1 MSAVPSMFGEN
12 PSAETAPIETDYVQP
27 TLGHGL
33 RIWWAFYWRNT
44 IVAAILV
51 AALILAIKPL
61 YLRGAISPEVFRFLM
76 LFGPWVIT
84 YAVAV
89 PVFYFILRKRFR
101 DFRIGLVQLRDGL
114 AAEVLPPTLPR
125 TLRIWWTYSWRT
137 VIYRLVLGFVA
148 SLPLGIL
155 LGTIGSIFPR
165 LAPAVGFLG
174 SSVIEAAVG
183 LFVIYSNILDEDFS
197 DFRVNLI
204 PRTSPEPATA
214 SAPAIPP
221 LTT

>member
-1 MSAVPSMFGEN
+1 MP
-12 PSAETAPIETDYVQP
+12 
-27 TLGHGL
+27 
-33 RIWWAFYWRNT
+33 
-44 IVAAILV
+44 
-51 AALILAIKPL
+51 
-61 YLRGAISPEVFRFLM
+61 PEVFRFLM

-101 DFRIGLVQLRDGL
+101 DFRIGLVQLRDGV

-183 LFVIYSNILDEDFS
+183 LFVIYSNILDEDFA